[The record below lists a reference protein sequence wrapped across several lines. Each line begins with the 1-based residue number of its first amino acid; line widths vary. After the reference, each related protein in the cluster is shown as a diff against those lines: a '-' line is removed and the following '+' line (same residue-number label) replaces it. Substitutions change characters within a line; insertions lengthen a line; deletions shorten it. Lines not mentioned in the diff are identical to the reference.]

1 MSELRARHCRC
12 RHTRCRRAYVGR
24 AVLLVR
30 TIYRVQDF
38 TLDIDANPALVRGQA
53 LLIGYLY
60 QPYTAHTVWGRLVY
74 HW

>member
-1 MSELRARHCRC
+1 MTYPLSSRLS
-12 RHTRCRRAYVGR
+12 VG
-24 AVLLVR
+24 LSYWYEQ
-30 TIYRVQDF
+30 YRVQDF